1 MGMTIKA
8 KRETIKDVIRII
20 VDVDYN
26 NNKTFII
33 ALSKVNE
40 IYNKRIIPI
49 EEVYEIYEDDDCFI
63 I

>member
-8 KRETIKDVIRII
+8 KREIIKDVVRIMI
-20 VDVDYN
+20 DVDYD

-40 IYNKRIIPI
+40 IHNKRIIPI
-49 EEVYEIYEDDDCFI
+49 EEAYEIYENDD
-63 I
+63 

>member
-1 MGMTIKA
+1 MTIKA
-8 KRETIKDVIRII
+8 NKEIIKDVIRIM
-20 VDVDYN
+20 VDVDYD

-49 EEVYEIYEDDDCFI
+49 EEVYEINENDD
-63 I
+63 

>member
-8 KRETIKDVIRII
+8 TREIIKDVNRIM
-20 VDVDYN
+20 VDVDYA

-33 ALSKVNE
+33 ALNKVNG

-49 EEVYEIYEDDDCFI
+49 EEVYEVYE
-63 I
+63 